1 MKMKMKGAETGL
13 RGEIEIERFFMTKA
27 WSEAMAQA
35 VKAGKLSAES
45 AENIRRMTA
54 ASKSLPLVEAS
65 IGELVA
71 AGEWAELNDRFF
83 RTLAFGT
90 GGLRGRTIGKVV
102 TKAEQ
107 GKPTALGRPEFP
119 AVGTNCMNDGNV
131 ARATQGLVNYLK
143 KNFAGQAPSVVFAH
157 DTRHFSREFAELASR
172 TVAAAGGT
180 AYLFAEDRSTPELSF
195 AVRHLGAQAG
205 VEITASHNPPHDNG
219 YKVYFSDGAQIV
231 EPHASGII
239 REVEAVQEPEVHPQ
253 PQDGGK
259 VVRVGPEI
267 DAAYLE
273 TLKDLVIERE
283 MLKKEGAKLKVVF
296 SPLHGTGIRI
306 VPAMLKAAGVQAS
319 VVASQEKGD
328 GRFPTVKSPNP
339 ENGEALALGIEQ
351 AKTDKADLVAAT
363 DPDADRMGVALRNA
377 DGEYE
382 LITGNQIGSL
392 LAAYRI
398 ERMRAKGW
406 IRAGEE
412 KKCCLIKTFVTTDLQ
427 KEMAAVAGMKCVET
441 LTGFKYIGEKLG
453 LYEKQAG
460 GRGKLGAEEWRRR
473 RIEQST
479 FFVFGGEES
488 YGYSGGDDVRDKD
501 ANGAVLMFVEA
512 AAWAKSQGRN
522 LLQELDG
529 IYRKHGLYLEKL
541 GNLEMPGAEGAKQIA
556 RAVASYQGQ
565 PPREWG
571 GRKVVGVQ
579 DYEKGSHR
587 DVDGREIPKE
597 RMLMFDLG
605 EGFRV
610 AVRAS
615 GTEPKMKIYFFGKR
629 KVGAGE
635 DLAQAKRALAG
646 ELDSLWGWTQQDAVR
661 RAQGA

>member
-13 RGEIEIERFFMTKA
+13 RTPVGIVCFFMATGWK
-27 WSEAMAQA
+27 EAVEHA

-45 AENIRRMTA
+45 AQNIQTLVA
-54 ASKSLPLVEAS
+54 ASQSQPLVEAS

-119 AVGTNCMNDGNV
+119 AVGTNCMNYGNV

-143 KNFAGQAPSVVFAH
+143 KNFSGQAPSVVFSH
-157 DTRHFSREFAELASR
+157 DTRHFSREFAELSAR

-239 REVEAVQEPEVHPQ
+239 REVEAVKEVVTDPQ
-253 PQDGGK
+253 PKGGGK
-259 VVRVGPEI
+259 VVVVGKEV
-267 DAAYLE
+267 DEAYLE
-273 TLKDLVIERE
+273 ALEELVIEGE
-283 MLKKEGAKLKVVF
+283 LLKKEGSKLKVVF

-306 VPAMLKAAGVQAS
+306 VPAMLKSAGVSAS
-319 VVASQEKGD
+319 IVPAQEKGD

-339 ENGEALALGIEQ
+339 ENGEALALGIEL
-351 AKTDKADLVAAT
+351 AKKEKADLVVAT
-363 DPDADRMGVALRNA
+363 DPDADRMGVALRNVA
-377 DGEYE
+377 GEYE

-392 LAAYRI
+392 MAAYRI
-398 ERMRAKGW
+398 ERMKAKDW
-406 IRAGEE
+406 IRQGEE
-412 KKCCLIKTFVTTDLQ
+412 KNCCLIKTFVTTDLQ
-427 KEMAAVAGMKCVET
+427 KEMAKAAGMKCVDT
-441 LTGFKYIGEKLG
+441 LTGFKYIGEKLRI
-453 LYEKQAG
+453 YEKQAG
-460 GRGKLGAEEWRRR
+460 DRGKLSAEEWRRR
-473 RIEQST
+473 RIEKST

-488 YGYSGGDDVRDKD
+488 YGYSGGDYVRDKD

-512 AAWAKSQGRN
+512 AVWAKSQGRD

-565 PPREWG
+565 PPKEWG

-587 DVDGREIPKE
+587 DADGKEIPKE

-629 KVGAGE
+629 KVGVGD
-635 DLAQAKRALAG
+635 DLAQAKKELAG
-646 ELDSLWGWTQQDAVR
+646 ELDKLWEWTRQDAVR

>member
-1 MKMKMKGAETGL
+1 
-13 RGEIEIERFFMTKA
+13 
-27 WSEAMAQA
+27 MAQA

-45 AENIRRMTA
+45 AENIRKLAA
-54 ASKSLPLVEAS
+54 ASKSSPLVEAS
-65 IGELVA
+65 IGELVS

-119 AVGTNCMNDGNV
+119 AVGTNCMNYGNV

-143 KNFAGQAPSVVFAH
+143 KNFAGQAPAVVFSH
-157 DTRHFSREFAELASR
+157 DTRHFSREFAELSAR

-239 REVEAVQEPEVHPQ
+239 QEVEAVQEPELHPQ

-306 VPAMLKAAGVQAS
+306 VPAMLQAAGVQAS

-351 AKTDKADLVAAT
+351 AKTEKADLVAAT
-363 DPDADRMGVALRNA
+363 DPDADRMGVAVRNT

-398 ERMRAKGW
+398 ERMKAKGW

-453 LYEKQAG
+453 HYEKQAG

-473 RIEQST
+473 RIERST

-501 ANGAVLMFVEA
+501 ANGAVLMLVEA

-565 PPREWG
+565 PPQEWG

-605 EGFRV
+605 EAFRV

-629 KVGAGE
+629 KIGAGE
-635 DLAQAKRALAG
+635 DLAQAKRTLAG
-646 ELDSLWGWTQQDAVR
+646 ELESLWGWTQQDAVR
-661 RAQGA
+661 RAQGV

>member
-1 MKMKMKGAETGL
+1 MRGAETRL
-13 RGEIEIERFFMTKA
+13 RTQVGINFFL
-27 WSEAMAQA
+27 MATDWKGDVEQA
-35 VKAGKLSAES
+35 VQGGKLSPES
-45 AENIRRMTA
+45 AENIRRLV
-54 ASKSLPLVEAS
+54 ASSRAVPMVEAS
-65 IGELVA
+65 IGELVS
-71 AGEWAELNDRFF
+71 AGEWAELSDRFF

-107 GKPTALGRPEFP
+107 GKPTSLGRPEFP
-119 AVGTNCMNDGNV
+119 AVGTNCMNYGNV

-143 KNFAGQAPSVVFAH
+143 KNFSGQVPSVVFSH
-157 DTRHFSREFAELASR
+157 DTRHFSREFAELSAR

-239 REVEAVQEPEVHPQ
+239 REVEAVKEPDTDPQ
-253 PQDGGK
+253 PKSGGK
-259 VVRVGPEI
+259 VVILGREVDE
-267 DAAYLE
+267 AYLQALQE
-273 TLKDLVIERE
+273 LILEGGV
-283 MLKKEGAKLKVVF
+283 LKKDGPKLKVVF
-296 SPLHGTGIRI
+296 SSLHGTGVRI
-306 VPAMLKAAGVQAS
+306 VPAMLKVAGVEAS
-319 VVASQEKGD
+319 IVAAQEKGD

-351 AKTDKADLVAAT
+351 AKREKADLVVAT
-363 DPDADRMGVALRNA
+363 DPDADRMGVALRNPA
-377 DGEYE
+377 GEYE

-398 ERMRAKGW
+398 ERMKAKGW
-406 IRAGEE
+406 IRPGEE

-427 KEMAAVAGMKCVET
+427 KEMAATAGMKCVET

-453 LYEKQAG
+453 IYEKQAG
-460 GRGKLGAEEWRRR
+460 GRGKLGADEWRKK
-473 RIEQST
+473 RIEKST

-488 YGYSGGDDVRDKD
+488 YGYSGGDYVRDKD

-512 AAWAKSQGRN
+512 AAWAKSQGRD
-522 LLQELDG
+522 LLQELDA

-565 PPREWG
+565 PPKEWG

-587 DVDGREIPKE
+587 DVDGKEIPKE

-629 KVGAGE
+629 KVGANE
-635 DLAQAKRALAG
+635 DLAKAKKELAA
-646 ELDSLWGWTQQDAVR
+646 ELERLWEWTKKDAVQR
-661 RAQGA
+661 SQG